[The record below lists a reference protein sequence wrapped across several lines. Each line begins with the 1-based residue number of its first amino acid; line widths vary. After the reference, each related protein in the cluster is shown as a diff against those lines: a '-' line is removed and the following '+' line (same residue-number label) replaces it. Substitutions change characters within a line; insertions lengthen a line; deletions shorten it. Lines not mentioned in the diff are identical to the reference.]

1 MSPSKTGELLILCD
15 KYASAA
21 AVAAAASGCA
31 ATVAFDQR
39 GRSFGPSVTVVRE
52 LPDDPSAWA
61 SSFPR
66 AVFAAPSLGSLRSL
80 ASMDCS
86 EGVFELAFV
95 LLGLGVCVELP
106 PLSANPLA
114 RGFAPALAAE
124 AGRLLAEAAAL
135 GFSLSAAA
143 PVNNHCPGSPRLVSA
158 EYAATLD
165 KGSVL
170 ELEARSIVTPSAFDV
185 LRERGVRIT
194 RPRRKT

>member
-1 MSPSKTGELLILCD
+1 MSGHDRAELESIVAAIVSRLAQDPPMSPSKTGELLILCD

-124 AGRLLAEAAAL
+124 AGRLP
-135 GFSLSAAA
+135 GF
-143 PVNNHCPGSPRLVSA
+143 R
-158 EYAATLD
+158 
-165 KGSVL
+165 
-170 ELEARSIVTPSAFDV
+170 PS
-185 LRERGVRIT
+185 R
-194 RPRRKT
+194 